1 MAVYRNFCGIKQAS
15 LLLTHR
21 NLACGCGNLTACN
34 GAKTRRGRLRWRNV
48 LRQFQEGKFSGA
60 ASSFGKVGTVD
71 DRCLCKEIG
80 EGCGTFAVNPLC
92 PLHGD
97 ARYRTIPSLTGL
109 TKRDPEMQHLPVAK
123 RAPLPPEQ
131 QELHDRLVRH
141 IDTSDIEQ
149 RLFDSYVGGF
159 IGMAYEEEDETLSE
173 PPKERL
179 IVLTDEE

>member
-71 DRCLCKEIG
+71 KPKVIEG
-80 EGCGTFAVNPLC
+80 EVVSP
-92 PLHGD
+92 
-97 ARYRTIPSLTGL
+97 TGL
-109 TKRDPEMQHLPVAK
+109 VKRDPELQHLPTVK

-131 QELHDRLVRH
+131 QELHDKLVQH

-149 RLFDSYVGGF
+149 RLFNSYVGGF
-159 IGMAYEEEDETLSE
+159 IGMAYEEEDETLPE